1 MAAMNNF
8 TRGLDGGDTIKKR
21 TRKPLSLTLKEP
33 LELSNRRMENAGVKN
48 CQRPGEIKRGL
59 PPLSAQ
65 GEYR

>member
-1 MAAMNNF
+1 MAAMKDIF
-8 TRGLDGGDTIKKR
+8 HQRFRWWRYHKEKDEKA
-21 TRKPLSLTLKEP
+21 LSLTLKEP

-65 GEYR
+65 GEY